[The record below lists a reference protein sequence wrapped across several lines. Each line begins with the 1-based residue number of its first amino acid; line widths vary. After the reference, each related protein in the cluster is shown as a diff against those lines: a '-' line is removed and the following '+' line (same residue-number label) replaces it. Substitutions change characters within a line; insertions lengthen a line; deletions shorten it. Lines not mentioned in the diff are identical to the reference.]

1 MEEMKGQQ
9 CIFCGK
15 KTLTLMQDELDIPY
29 FGKVLVFSM
38 KCENVDCNY
47 VKSDVEAVGIKE
59 PCKVTFEVKDKKDLN
74 VRVIRSSTSHIKIPA
89 IKLDLRPGPAA
100 EGYVSNIEGVIERY
114 KKVLEGRRDTTDDS
128 SERKSLKNLLKKIW
142 KVQCGDIPIKIVI
155 EDPTGNSSIISERA
169 VIEKLKVKR

>member
-1 MEEMKGQQ
+1 MEKLEGQK

-15 KTLTLMQDELDIPY
+15 KTLTLMQDELDIPF
-29 FGKVLVFSM
+29 FGKVFAFSM
-38 KCENVDCNY
+38 KCEDKDCNY
-47 VKSDVEAVGIKE
+47 FKSDVEAAEIKE
-59 PCKVTFEVKDKKDLN
+59 PCKVTFEVKSKEDLN

-114 KKVLEGRRDTTDDS
+114 KKVLEGRRDTTDDP
-128 SERKSLKNLLKKIW
+128 SERKSIKNLLKKIW

-155 EDPTGNSSIISERA
+155 EDPIGNSSIISERA
-169 VIEKLKVKR
+169 VIEKLKVKK

>member
-89 IKLDLRPGPAA
+89 INKDISL
-100 EGYVSNIEGVIERY
+100 VIILGFFY
-114 KKVLEGRRDTTDDS
+114 KFSKYFIKFFRLT
-128 SERKSLKNLLKKIW
+128 K
-142 KVQCGDIPIKIVI
+142 QPFKIVF
-155 EDPTGNSSIISERA
+155 PIIC
-169 VIEKLKVKR
+169 ICWICFYF